1 MRQAAKMIK
10 SYEKAGNLL
19 TENSYVD
26 DIFVRLLTVEK
37 VGKFIQEAEELLLQ
51 GNFNIKHWVMPGGLE
66 LNSEVN
72 ILNVDEEKVLGI
84 WGDAMPDHMYIL
96 WRSLFLRKFDLEDN
110 ISKMHKTIRFSWK
123 SITDY
128 FL

>member
-26 DIFVRLLTVEK
+26 DIFVCLPTVEK
-37 VGKFIQEAEELLLQ
+37 VGKFIQEAEELLQ
-51 GNFNIKHWVMPGGLE
+51 GSFNTKHWVMPGGLE

-84 WGDAMPDHMYIL
+84 WDDVMPDHMYIL
-96 WRSLFLRKFDLEDN
+96 WRSLFPRKFDLEDN
-110 ISKMHKTIRFSWK
+110 ISKMHKTIRFRWK